1 MIEEK
6 DVSKEER
13 WHFEQLALQCLKGLK
28 KRNLTGYYF
37 PTRNEA
43 KDHVLRTIPTD
54 ATIGFGDSVTLH
66 QIGVIEPL
74 QDRGQKIISAYW
86 KDSNAYFPPTKKEV
100 VRVGREA
107 LFADYF
113 LTGINAVT
121 LDGAIVN
128 TDGTGNR
135 LAGIMFG
142 PRRVILVAGVN
153 KIVTNLEQAL
163 GRIKEVAAPLN
174 ARRHLVKHGM
184 KTTPPCAQTG
194 MCVDCR
200 SNRMCCFT
208 LIIEHQITPR
218 IEVVLIGERLGL

>member
-6 DVSKEER
+6 DVSEEER
-13 WHFEQLALQCLKGLK
+13 WHFERLALQCLKGLK
-28 KRNLTGYYF
+28 KRNLMGYYF
-37 PTRNEA
+37 TSRNEA
-43 KDHVLRTIPTD
+43 KGHVLRTIPSD
-54 ATIGFGDSVTLH
+54 ATIGFGDSVTLY
-66 QIGVIEPL
+66 QIGVIEAL

-86 KDSNAYFPPTKKEV
+86 KDGKVYFPSTKKEV

-113 LTGINAVT
+113 LAGINALT
-121 LDGAIVN
+121 LDGEVVN

-135 LAGIMFG
+135 LAGIIFG
-142 PRRVILVAGVN
+142 PRKVILVAGVN
-153 KIVTNLEQAL
+153 KIVANVEQAL

-174 ARRHLVKHGM
+174 ARRHHVKHGM
-184 KTTPPCAQTG
+184 ETTPPCAQIG